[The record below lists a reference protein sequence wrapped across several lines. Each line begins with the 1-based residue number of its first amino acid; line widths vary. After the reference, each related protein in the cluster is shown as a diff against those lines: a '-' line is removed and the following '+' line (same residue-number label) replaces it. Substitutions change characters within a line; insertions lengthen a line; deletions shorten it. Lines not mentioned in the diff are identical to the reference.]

1 MPAEAG
7 GLKRQGT
14 TVGKGT
20 PGASHASP
28 QRSVG
33 TKPPPSP
40 LATRDAAADAA
51 VPSALSSIGAQE
63 LSVDDISQDPRAE
76 QEKGLQLGEL
86 SVQLEPLD
94 LNAREWSVEED
105 QFLVRHLG
113 VKKTPLRQ
121 LETLYQKTAKSS
133 LYGFTK
139 ERPRAS

>member
-1 MPAEAG
+1 
-7 GLKRQGT
+7 
-14 TVGKGT
+14 
-20 PGASHASP
+20 
-28 QRSVG
+28 
-33 TKPPPSP
+33 